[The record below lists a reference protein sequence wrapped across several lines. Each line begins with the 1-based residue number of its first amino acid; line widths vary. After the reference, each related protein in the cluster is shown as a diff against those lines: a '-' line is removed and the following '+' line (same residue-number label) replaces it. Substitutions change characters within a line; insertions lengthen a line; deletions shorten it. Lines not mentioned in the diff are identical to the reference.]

1 MKNQNKT
8 KVGVGSVVNTKV
20 GELEKITREGGS
32 ISMRKYVMVCVQD
45 VLGKNNFLVQ
55 LEDGHKKY
63 ISYSLIVFLNSKEE
77 VEMEEALYHYT

>member
-1 MKNQNKT
+1 
-8 KVGVGSVVNTKV
+8 
-20 GELEKITREGGS
+20 
-32 ISMRKYVMVCVQD
+32 MVCVQD

-77 VEMEEALYHYT
+77 VEMEEALYHYN